1 FESRCNMAMV
11 ELEPMPDEAAVAESE
26 YNAELET
33 SGRIDISDL
42 TSGDT
47 ERLQMLI
54 RNHAKLTGSKRAEAI
69 LADWAK
75 YRPMFRKVMPVEYRR
90 ALAEL
95 AKEKAAMEAAE

>member
-1 FESRCNMAMV
+1 
-11 ELEPMPDEAAVAESE
+11 VAESE

-47 ERLQMLI
+47 ERLQKLI

-95 AKEKAAMEAAE
+95 EKEQARLQVAAE